1 MNIRIETGS
10 NEALETLISMTK
22 QSFGDW
28 TVSDIRL
35 GLGNSAAVVRKGS
48 RTSAGLAA
56 TQLGTIDIH
65 GGCSYVNRAGT
76 FTGKSVGEVLE
87 EVDISRQ
94 LHRTMVLAVANA
106 CHTSS
111 LDVQKLDSVDKTGS
125 IPIKGLKVGMV
136 GFFGPMI
143 PKIKKLA
150 ASFGVIDLFRERTTE
165 AGGEEFMIE
174 NYGELAG
181 FDTVIMTATTLINGT
196 FDEVL
201 SSCGDSFVVLMGPST
216 PLVPALYEKRYP
228 SIRMISGRVVT
239 DTEKT
244 LAVVSQAGGTML
256 LKDCTRKVEIR
267 L

>member
-1 MNIRIETGS
+1 MKTEMGS
-10 NEALETLISMTK
+10 NEVLETLISMTK
-22 QSFGDW
+22 KSYGDW
-28 TVSDIRL
+28 IVSDLRL
-35 GLGNSAAVVRKGS
+35 GLGNSAAVVKKGS

-76 FTGKSVGEVLE
+76 FTGKSVSVVLDGL
-87 EVDISRQ
+87 DISQQ
-94 LHRTMVLAVANA
+94 LHRTIVLTIANA
-106 CHTSS
+106 CYTSS
-111 LDVQKLDSVDKTGS
+111 LEMQGLDGVDKTGS
-125 IPIKGLKVGMV
+125 IPIKGQKVGMV

-174 NYGELAG
+174 NYGELSG
-181 FDTVIMTATTLINGT
+181 FDTVILTATTLINGT

-216 PLVPALYEKRYP
+216 PLVPALYEKKYP

-239 DTEKT
+239 DTDRT
-244 LAVVSQAGGTML
+244 LAVISQAGGTML